1 MHGLYEYLSMHGLD
15 GMKRFRNNRSLTVKD
30 RGAFDIQ
37 KVNHLHKRL
46 TIIGSYN
53 IAQKAYMQTLKA
65 RIQKDQMSNR
75 IISIKRW
82 SLLAIVILGLSY
94 LIWGLSF

>member
-1 MHGLYEYLSMHGLD
+1 MHEFYEYSSMHGLD
-15 GMKRFRNNRSLTVKD
+15 GMKRFRNNRSLTEKD

-37 KVNHLHKRL
+37 KANHRQKRL
-46 TIIGSYN
+46 TIIGSYK
-53 IAQKAYMQTLKA
+53 IAQEAYMQALKVK
-65 RIQKDQMSNR
+65 IQKDKKSDR

-82 SLLAIVILGLSY
+82 SLLALVILVLSY